1 MINQTN
7 EEMHIL
13 HKVRDFHMNHTS
25 DRVIAPCGHMPRLIP
40 PPSQILTLHGIGMK
54 NK

>member
-40 PPSQILTLHGIGMK
+40 PQKILTLHGIGIK